1 MPKSAVRTPIGP
13 RPGKRAVKT
22 LRLAEDVLLTVGL
35 FLIVLVAGAYIHRE
49 VMFRAAMKSFDQAR
63 REATKAGSQNKG
75 PAPTESSDESAPA
88 VDENGPAIPDGRAS
102 ATARSLRSTATIP
115 LAILRIPKIHLEV
128 PVLGATDDI
137 TLNQGVGQIAGTAS
151 PGEKGNIGIAGHRDG
166 FFRNLK
172 DLSRGDVIELE
183 TTTASELYVVDS
195 VLVTGPDD
203 TSVLRPREAQSL
215 TLVTCYPFN
224 FVGPAPRRF
233 IVEASLKK

>member
-1 MPKSAVRTPIGP
+1 MPKSAVRSPVGP
-13 RPGKRAVKT
+13 RPGKRTAKT
-22 LRLAEDVLLTVGL
+22 LRLVEDVLLTIGL
-35 FLIVLVAGAYIHRE
+35 FLVVLVAGAYIHRA
-49 VMFRAAMKSFDQAR
+49 VMFRAAMKSFDEAR
-63 REATKAGSQNKG
+63 REAAKTTTQSKD
-75 PAPTESSDESAPA
+75 PAPMESSDASP
-88 VDENGPAIPDGRAS
+88 PAIDGNVTAVPDDRANATGRS
-102 ATARSLRSTATIP
+102 SRFTAHVP
-115 LAILRIPKIHLEV
+115 LAILRIPKIHLEA

-137 TLNQGVGQIAGTAS
+137 TLNHGVGQIAGTAS

-183 TTTASELYVVDS
+183 TTTSSELYVVDS

-203 TSVLRPREAQSL
+203 ISVLRPREAQSL

-224 FVGPAPRRF
+224 FVGSAPRRF